1 MGEIRGSS
9 RYVYLP
15 AAVAAIGGLLFGFD
29 TAVINGAIVFLKS
42 QFGLSEAQTEIA
54 ASSLLLGC
62 VVGASLAAFTSD
74 RFGRKRVLLA
84 AAALFTVSS
93 LGSALPRDLVQF
105 VIARVIGGLAI
116 GIAST
121 LSPLYIAEISPAKS
135 RGLMVSLNQ
144 LAIVIGILLSYSV
157 NYLLTGTGPSNWRW
171 MFASAAVPSL
181 CFLIALL
188 FISESPRWLVQK
200 GREPDAEHFLA
211 QMVGSEAAREEI
223 NEIRAAIAEES
234 GDLLD
239 PAFRRPLVVAIL
251 IALFSQFTGIN
262 TIIYYGSLVFLE
274 HVPHQ
279 TATTALWANVIIGA
293 INFIATILGMSLI
306 DRAGRK
312 PLLMSA
318 FAGMAL
324 SLVGVAAAIRFEA
337 PAILV
342 LIFVLTYVACF
353 AVGVGTGTWVVMSE
367 ICPTRIRGRAMSV
380 ATIFLWCGTLLV
392 TLTFLSLVKAFTAP
406 GTFLMYALVSIA
418 AFVFVLRFVPETKGR
433 TLEEIDRWWRKG
445 FFVAPASR
453 RLSGGHPARRRGQG
467 LPERSRRDAGLRKTT
482 RIESPAG
489 SRLNLQ
495 AGLVTRP
502 LRVGDPDPHWLP
514 DNRRARRRYCRS
526 FIRYCAGTGSGSAE
540 PSARGSDAAK
550 FTFVLEL

>member
-1 MGEIRGSS
+1 MHDLQQAAS

-42 QFGLSEAQTEIA
+42 QFGLSDSETEIA

-62 VVGASLAAFTSD
+62 IVGASLAGFTSD

-84 AAALFTVSS
+84 AAALFTLSS
-93 LGSALPRDLVQF
+93 LGSALPRDLTQF

-157 NYLLTGTGPSNWRW
+157 NYLLTGAGPTNWRW
-171 MFASAAVPSL
+171 MFASAAVPSI

-188 FISESPRWLVQK
+188 FISESPRWLVQQD
-200 GREPDAEHFLA
+200 RESEAKHFLSK
-211 QMVGSEAAREEI
+211 MVGSEAASREI
-223 NEIRAAIAEES
+223 NAIRDAIAAES
-234 GDLLD
+234 GNLFD
-239 PAFRRPLVVAIL
+239 PSFRRPIVVAIC

-262 TIIYYGSLVFLE
+262 TIIYYGALVFLE

-279 TATTALWANVIIGA
+279 TSATALWANVMIGA

-324 SLVGVAAAIRFEA
+324 SLVAISAAIHFHA
-337 PAILV
+337 SGLVV
-342 LIFVLTYVACF
+342 LIFVLTYVSCF
-353 AVGVGTGTWVVMSE
+353 AVGVGTGTWVIMTE
-367 ICPTRIRGRAMSV
+367 ICPARIRGRAMSV
-380 ATIFLWCGTLLV
+380 ATIALWCGTLLV
-392 TLTFLSLVKAFTAP
+392 TLTFLSLVSALSAP
-406 GTFLMYALVSIA
+406 GTFLLYALVAIA
-418 AFVFVLRFVPETKGR
+418 AFLFVWRLVPETKGR
-433 TLEEIDRWWRKG
+433 TLEEVDSWWR
-445 FFVAPASR
+445 
-453 RLSGGHPARRRGQG
+453 AR
-467 LPERSRRDAGLRKTT
+467 S
-482 RIESPAG
+482 
-489 SRLNLQ
+489 
-495 AGLVTRP
+495 V
-502 LRVGDPDPHWLP
+502 
-514 DNRRARRRYCRS
+514 
-526 FIRYCAGTGSGSAE
+526 
-540 PSARGSDAAK
+540 
-550 FTFVLEL
+550 

>member
-1 MGEIRGSS
+1 MHDLQQAAS

-42 QFGLSEAQTEIA
+42 QFGLSDSETEIA

-62 VVGASLAAFTSD
+62 IVGASLAGFTSD

-84 AAALFTVSS
+84 AAALFTLSS
-93 LGSALPRDLVQF
+93 LGSALPRDLTQF

-157 NYLLTGTGPSNWRW
+157 NYLLTGAGPTNWRW
-171 MFASAAVPSL
+171 MFASAAVPSI

-188 FISESPRWLVQK
+188 FISESPRWLVQQD
-200 GREPDAEHFLA
+200 RESEAKHFLSK
-211 QMVGSEAAREEI
+211 MVGSEAASREI
-223 NEIRAAIAEES
+223 NAIRDAIAAES
-234 GDLLD
+234 GNLFD
-239 PAFRRPLVVAIL
+239 PSFRRPIVVAIC

-262 TIIYYGSLVFLE
+262 TIIYYGALVFLE

-279 TATTALWANVIIGA
+279 TSATALWANVMIGA

-324 SLVGVAAAIRFEA
+324 SLVAISAAIHFHTSG
-337 PAILV
+337 LVV
-342 LIFVLTYVACF
+342 LIFVLTYVSCF
-353 AVGVGTGTWVVMSE
+353 AVGVGTGTWVIMTE
-367 ICPTRIRGRAMSV
+367 ICPARIRGRAMSV
-380 ATIFLWCGTLLV
+380 ATIALWCGTLLV
-392 TLTFLSLVKAFTAP
+392 TLTFLSLVSALSAP
-406 GTFLMYALVSIA
+406 GTFLLYALVAIA
-418 AFVFVLRFVPETKGR
+418 AFLFVWRLVPETKGR
-433 TLEEIDRWWRKG
+433 TLEEVDSWWR
-445 FFVAPASR
+445 
-453 RLSGGHPARRRGQG
+453 AR
-467 LPERSRRDAGLRKTT
+467 S
-482 RIESPAG
+482 
-489 SRLNLQ
+489 
-495 AGLVTRP
+495 V
-502 LRVGDPDPHWLP
+502 
-514 DNRRARRRYCRS
+514 
-526 FIRYCAGTGSGSAE
+526 
-540 PSARGSDAAK
+540 
-550 FTFVLEL
+550 